1 LFIFYVKPTGLY
13 LHTFVYTGS
22 AIRAKFKEQIVV
34 QNISKL
40 ERQKALSRA

>member
-1 LFIFYVKPTGLY
+1 LFIFYVKTTGLY
-13 LHTFVYTGS
+13 IGACLYRES

-34 QNISKL
+34 QNTSKL